1 MIRNLLDSLYRRH
14 PFDYL
19 IAWRN
24 PDVMLKDGSLSDD
37 KRVLSDGQRRVTAL
51 VASRLGPDTEP
62 RESGVEEAPDD
73 KSLLEE
79 LGVAADDAEDLTP
92 LVHVRTREEIRAAE
106 EIAKRNPCPDFAGFK
121 ALFDAVQRDLA
132 SGARQTIPY
141 KGNADAKGGDR
152 FILEGQKAVVAAMG
166 EPFVSDYGRPARHL
180 RVVYDNS
187 TESDLLLR
195 SLQRAL
201 NKNKTSRRITEP
213 NPGLLFSCQPESY
226 DLPPALFTCFA
237 ANRKTLT
244 SHKTTPSSTKSAS
257 LVA

>member
-51 VASRLGPDTEP
+51 VASRLGPDTKP

-132 SGARQTIPY
+132 SSARQTIPY

-213 NPGLLFSCQPESY
+213 NLGLLSSCQPESY
-226 DLPPALFTCFA
+226 GLPPAPFTCFA
-237 ANRKTLT
+237 ANRETLK

-257 LVA
+257 PVT